1 MLPAEYEPDVVPP
14 SLIYGAQH
22 LLRLFVKLP
31 EGDFHGIFIKVQDKL
46 SYKLIDFSK

>member
-22 LLRLFVKLP
+22 LLRLFVK
-31 EGDFHGIFIKVQDKL
+31 ERGSIRKSFDDFKGPLVNFLFQNLV
-46 SYKLIDFSK
+46 